1 MDETKQGP
9 CQLQTAD
16 VRKHNLTPHA
26 ASRALRLALVV
37 IALGLGASGL
47 GSSGSGDAQFSFT
60 LGPREDVLAVG
71 AFGLCAIP
79 DEHLGVLKIAG
90 QYHAWFAADRDDMWE
105 GATFHMAG
113 PSLESMEVEVDASGK
128 AKPVLKAGGWHAG
141 TDFSS
146 VQGQSCWGYQEWTGS
161 SYRDMR
167 FDKKDNAWH
176 GSKQLSLLGREW
188 AHPDSDREPARKW
201 VSPIAGT
208 VTISGNAHDAD
219 PGGGDGV
226 VVSILKGSTELWSK
240 TIANGDTK
248 GYDFDLQVPVQ
259 VGDAIY
265 FRVAMRGDP
274 GFDSTYFNP
283 SISVAGTFDNGYAG
297 FASVYLDK
305 ASDEILAFYHAEDHE
320 GVTAST
326 LVGVPAYYASV
337 GLAVSKDGGLTFEK
351 MGQVLTSHKPK
362 SPSSPDGAQ
371 GVGGP
376 SVIVDPSGQ
385 YLYMYF
391 MDWTREAPWGDI
403 GVARSRVEDGG
414 RPGTWFKYYNG
425 GFTEPGLGG
434 RATLIV
440 GGRVPGDW
448 AAFPSVSFN
457 SYLNQY
463 LMVYAAKDGF
473 YAMTSGDGIN
483 WASPTQL
490 LTSAT
495 GWSGSGVSLYPTI
508 IGEDDTHTGKENWL
522 YYGFTPKALA
532 EECHHMVRQRITFSQ

>member
-1 MDETKQGP
+1 MGTTKQGRG
-9 CQLQTAD
+9 QSQTVE
-16 VRKHNLTPHA
+16 VRKQNLTPHA
-26 ASRALRLALVV
+26 ASKALRLALVV
-37 IALGLGASGL
+37 IALGLSASGL

-60 LGPREDVLAVG
+60 LGPREDVVG
-71 AFGLCAIP
+71 AGEFGLWCVP

-90 QYHAWFAADRDDMWE
+90 QYHAWFAGGRDDIGK

-113 PSLESMEVEVDASGK
+113 QSLESMKVELDASGK
-128 AKPVLKAGGWHAG
+128 ARPVLKAGGWCARE
-141 TDFSS
+141 DFSS
-146 VQGQSCWGYQEWTGS
+146 IQSQSNWHYQEWTGS

-167 FDKKDNAWH
+167 FNTKTNAWQ
-176 GSKQLSLLGREW
+176 GSKELCLLGPDW
-188 AHPDSDREPARKW
+188 AHPDGDREPARKW
-201 VSPIAGT
+201 VSPVAAT
-208 VTISGNAHDAD
+208 VTIVGNAHDTNS
-219 PGGGDGV
+219 GCGDGV
-226 VVSILKGSTELWSK
+226 VVRILKGSAELWSK

-248 GYDFDLQVPVQ
+248 GYDFNLQVPVQ
-259 VGDAIY
+259 VDDTIY
-265 FRVAMRGDP
+265 FTVSMRGDP
-274 GFDSTYFNP
+274 GCDSTYFNP
-283 SISVAGTFDNGYAG
+283 SISLEGTFDNAYVG
-297 FASVYLDK
+297 FGSVCLDQASG
-305 ASDEILAFYHAEDHE
+305 EILAFYHAEDHE
-320 GVTAST
+320 GVA
-326 LVGVPAYYASV
+326 GYYASV
-337 GLAVSKDGGLTFEK
+337 GLAISKDGGRTFQK
-351 MGQVLTSHKPK
+351 MGQVLTSSKPK

-376 SVIVDPSGQ
+376 AVIVDPSGQ

-391 MDWTREAPWGDI
+391 TDWTREGLSHDI
-403 GVARSRVEDGG
+403 GVARSGIVDGG

-425 GFTEPGLGG
+425 GFTELGLGG

>member
-1 MDETKQGP
+1 MNDVPDLPARAFRDADGKV
-9 CQLQTAD
+9 QLIATHYVD
-16 VRKHNLTPHA
+16 RRMIGDT
-26 ASRALRLALVV
+26 LALVKRDCRV
-37 IALGLGASGL
+37 VMNSDMNGDPAKFDDHEWL
-47 GSSGSGDAQFSFT
+47 GSFYT
-60 LGPREDVLAVG
+60 LDGQTIYALVH
-71 AFGLCAIP
+71 
-79 DEHLGVLKIAG
+79 DEYQGHTHRGWQASVD
-90 QYHAWFAADRDDMWE
+90 F
-105 GATFHMAG
+105 GAT
-113 PSLESMEVEVDASGK
+113 
-128 AKPVLKAGGWHAG
+128 
-141 TDFSS
+141 
-146 VQGQSCWGYQEWTGS
+146 QGDKNWYYQEWTGS

-176 GSKQLSLLGREW
+176 GSKELCLIGSDW
-188 AHPDSDREPARKW
+188 AHPDSGREPARKW
-201 VSPIAGT
+201 VSPVAGT
-208 VTISGNAHDAD
+208 VTIAGNAHDAG
-219 PGGGDGV
+219 PNCGDGV
-226 VVSILKGSTELWSK
+226 VVRILNGSTELWSK

-248 GYDFDLQVPVQ
+248 GYDFSLQVPVQ

-265 FRVAMRGDP
+265 FRVSMRGDS
-274 GFDSTYFNP
+274 GCDSTYFNP
-283 SISVAGTFDNGYAG
+283 SISVEGTFDNGYAG
-297 FASVYLDK
+297 FGSVYLNK
-305 ASDEILAFYHAEDHE
+305 ATGEILAFYHAEDHE
-320 GVTAST
+320 GVAASIY
-326 LVGVPAYYASV
+326 GPAYYASV
-337 GLAVSKDGGLTFEK
+337 GLAISKDGGRTFEK

-362 SPSSPDGAQ
+362 SASSTDGAQ

-403 GVARSRVEDGG
+403 GVARSRIEDGG

-425 GFTEPGLGG
+425 GFTERGLGG

-473 YAMTSGDGIN
+473 YAMTSGDGIT

-495 GWSGSGVSLYPTI
+495 GWSGSRVSLYPTI
-508 IGEDDTHTGKENWL
+508 IGEDDTHTGKENCL
-522 YYGFTPKALA
+522 YYGFTPKSLN